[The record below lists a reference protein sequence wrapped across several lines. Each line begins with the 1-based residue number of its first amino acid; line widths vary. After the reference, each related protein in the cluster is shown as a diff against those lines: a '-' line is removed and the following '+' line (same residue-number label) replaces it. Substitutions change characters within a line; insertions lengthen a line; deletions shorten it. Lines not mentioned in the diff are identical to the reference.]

1 MPRIRWQWVTDP
13 DGKRDYIPT
22 LPLAFGE
29 EGWKAGQRLERA
41 AELRER
47 IAGLIEL
54 APGCYT
60 AQLCRYL
67 NGGRISPLWCGRCRG
82 YANLRKH
89 RSFILHRPC
98 AIRFPLVQYYLRT
111 LLIAGRIVRRME
123 QRPDHYQNRR
133 YDLMSCYYP
142 AGTAL
147 PAPRP
152 LTAFRLPFV
161 LSMEVPA

>member
-1 MPRIRWQWVTDP
+1 MPRIRWMWVTEP
-13 DGKRDYIPT
+13 DGNRDFIPT
-22 LPLAFGE
+22 LPLAFGRGMAAAE
-29 EGWKAGQRLERA
+29 RRLETA
-41 AELRER
+41 AELREH
-47 IAGLIEL
+47 IARLIEL

-82 YANLRKH
+82 YANLRKR

-98 AIRFPLVQYYLRT
+98 AIRFPLIQYYLRT
-111 LLIAGRIVRRME
+111 LLQAGRIVRRME

-142 AGTAL
+142 AGMTL

-152 LTAFRLPFV
+152 LTAFRLPFLMV
-161 LSMEVPA
+161 AGGS